1 MRRGAL
7 LDFCTGFP
15 ALTLFSLTSERRFS
29 MRFLSACLALAGCWL
44 FAHAHAQA
52 PRDAVLVNG
61 RIYTANDARPTA
73 TALSILGDRI
83 MEVGTD
89 EEVLTAAAAGT
100 QVLDLAGKT
109 VVPGFIDAHG
119 HLLNLGLSLQQLDV
133 TGTKSYQEII
143 DAVAARAGQTPAN
156 QWILGR
162 GWDQNDWPEQAFPEH
177 AALSNA
183 SPHHP
188 VSLVRVDGHAM
199 LVNAAALVLAGI
211 TAQTPDP
218 EGGKILRDAAG
229 NPTGVLVDNAMA
241 LVRAQV
247 PPPPTEQ
254 KREALKLAIA
264 TLLRLGVTSV
274 HDAGVD
280 ADTIDLYKAMID
292 GGEFPL
298 RVYAMIAGA
307 DVPGVNQHL
316 EAGPLIG
323 YGEGRLTVRAIKLM
337 ADGALGSR
345 GAALFAPYSDD
356 PGNTGLLILGQEPI
370 QALTQRALAANFQVS
385 AHAIG
390 DRANRTVLDAYAAAF
405 AAAGIDPKTN
415 EARLRIEHAQVIA
428 EDDYARFAEMR
439 IIASMQATHATS
451 DMPWA
456 GARLGPDRIAGAYAW
471 QRFLKAGVKIANG
484 SDFPVES
491 PNPLWGFYAAVTR
504 QDHAGNP
511 PEGWQ
516 PEQRMSRDEALRS
529 FTRDAAFAAFEEA
542 NKGTIE
548 PGKLADLAILDRNIM
563 EIPPAE
569 ILQTNVVMTFFGG
582 KVAFNAQ

>member
-1 MRRGAL
+1 MRLPTTLTIAAL
-7 LDFCTGFP
+7 FFL
-15 ALTLFSLTSERRFS
+15 
-29 MRFLSACLALAGCWL
+29 LSAAY
-44 FAHAHAQA
+44 AQA

-61 RIYTANDARPTA
+61 RIYTMNDAKPVV

-89 EEVLTAAAAGT
+89 EEVLTASAAGT

-119 HLLNLGLSLQQLDV
+119 HLLNLGLALQQLDV

-177 AALSNA
+177 AALSNV

-199 LVNAAALVLAGI
+199 LVNATALVLAGI

-229 NPTGVLVDNAMA
+229 NPTGVLVDNAMS

-247 PPPPTEQ
+247 PPPTDDQ

-280 ADTIDLYKAMID
+280 AATLDLYKAMID

-307 DVPGVNQHL
+307 DVPGVTHYL
-316 EAGPLIG
+316 ETGRVLG
-323 YGEGRLTVRAIKLM
+323 YGGGRLTVRAIKLI

-345 GAALFAPYSDD
+345 GAALLEPYSDD

-370 QALTQRALAANFQVS
+370 QTMTQRALTANFQVCT
-385 AHAIG
+385 HAIG

-405 AAAGIDPKTN
+405 AALGIDPKAN
-415 EARLRIEHAQVIA
+415 DARLRIEHAQIIA
-428 EDDYARFAEMR
+428 GDDYARFAEMH
-439 IIASMQATHATS
+439 IIASMQSTHATS

-491 PNPLWGFYAAVTR
+491 PNPLLGFYAAITR
-504 QDHAGNP
+504 QDAAGNP

-516 PEQRMSRDEALRS
+516 ADQRMTREEALRS
-529 FTRDAAFAAFEEA
+529 FTRDAAFAAFEETE
-542 NKGTIE
+542 KGTIE
-548 PGKLADLAILDRNIM
+548 PGKFADLAILDRNIM

-582 KVAFNAQ
+582 KVAYNAQ

>member
-1 MRRGAL
+1 
-7 LDFCTGFP
+7 
-15 ALTLFSLTSERRFS
+15 LTLFLLTSERQFT
-29 MRFLSACLALAGCWL
+29 MRCPIPALLCIAL
-44 FAHAHAQA
+44 VLVAHAHAQA

-61 RIYTANDARPTA
+61 HIYTANDAKPTA

-143 DAVAARAGQTPAN
+143 DAVAARAGQTPAG

-177 AALSNA
+177 VALSNI

-199 LVNAAALVLAGI
+199 LVNAAALVIAGI
-211 TAQTPDP
+211 NAQTPDP
-218 EGGKILRDAAG
+218 EGGKILRDATG

-241 LVRAQV
+241 LVRGHV
-247 PPPPTEQ
+247 PPPAPEQ

-280 ADTIDLYKAMID
+280 AATLDLYKSMID
-292 GGEFPL
+292 NGEFPL

-307 DVPGVNQHL
+307 DVAGVNQYL
-316 EAGPLIG
+316 ETGPVVG
-323 YGEGRLTVRAIKLM
+323 YGDRRLTVRAIKLM

-345 GAALFAPYSDD
+345 GAALFDPYTDD

-370 QALTQRALAANFQVS
+370 QMLTQRALAANFQVCT
-385 AHAIG
+385 HAIG

-405 AAAGIDPKTN
+405 ATAGIDPKAN

-428 EDDYARFAEMR
+428 GDDYARFAEMR

-471 QRFLKAGVKIANG
+471 QRFIKTGVKIANG

-491 PNPLWGFYAAVTR
+491 PNPLWGFYAAITR

-516 PEQRMSRDEALRS
+516 PDQRMTRDEALRS

-542 NKGTIE
+542 DKGTIE

-563 EIPPAE
+563 EVPPPE
-569 ILQTNVVMTFFGG
+569 ILQTSVVMTFFGG
-582 KVAFNAQ
+582 KVAYNLQ